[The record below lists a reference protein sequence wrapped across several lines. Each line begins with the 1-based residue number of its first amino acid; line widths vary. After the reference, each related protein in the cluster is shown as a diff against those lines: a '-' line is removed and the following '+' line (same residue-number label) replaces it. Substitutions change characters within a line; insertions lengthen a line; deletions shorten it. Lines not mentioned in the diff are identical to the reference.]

1 MGEERV
7 AARDLP
13 FQIIAQGVRFNSQQ
27 EQVILPRE
35 VFRGRFSRLGRSR
48 EMHIAICHVDGGTG
62 GFALCAQGG
71 PFVGSEN
78 FEYQHGKGDAFA
90 AGYRQEGPSSA
101 LSGFIGSVG
110 VEMREN

>member
-13 FQIIAQGVRFNSQQ
+13 FQIIAQGIRFNGQQ
-27 EQVILPRE
+27 EQVILPCE
-35 VFRGRFSRLGRSR
+35 VFRGRFCRLGRSR
-48 EMHIAICHVDGGTG
+48 EMDITICHIDGGTG
-62 GFALCAQGG
+62 GFALRAQGG

-90 AGYRQEGPSSA
+90 GGYRQEGPSSA
-101 LSGFIGSVG
+101 FIGSIGIEV
-110 VEMREN
+110 REI